1 MADIRESSDIA
12 KMTFGFILLLTL
24 ISIVLVI
31 FTTFFMRAESG
42 REEVETNIN
51 QMSGIASDKFN
62 QTTVKGQDVLNTIKT
77 MKDSVVIVDNGTSIT
92 TYNKGYL
99 VQNIEDTHVSAIADD
114 SVSLGNIKE
123 LTTKSSNDYVASY
136 SNYYSRLIFLGVDST
151 VVGYYFEIE

>member
-1 MADIRESSDIA
+1 M
-12 KMTFGFILLLTL
+12 
-24 ISIVLVI
+24 
-31 FTTFFMRAESG
+31 
-42 REEVETNIN
+42 
-51 QMSGIASDKFN
+51 
-62 QTTVKGQDVLNTIKT
+62 KG
-77 MKDSVVIVDNGTSIT
+77 SVVIVDNGTSIV